1 MGRKERFVSQG
12 DMKIG
17 IIGDEDMVTGMV
29 LAGAGHVDGQGRK
42 NFMVVDTK
50 TRRIDIEE
58 KFNEL
63 TNRTDICMLLL
74 TQGVAEEIR
83 YAVNAYILSGK
94 VVPTIL
100 EVPSKDKPYDPSKDA
115 VMQRVF
121 TFMPQAMEEFGLTKR

>member
-1 MGRKERFVSQG
+1 MPKRRVIGQA

-17 IIGDEDMVTGMV
+17 ILGDEDMVTGMV

-42 NFMVVDTK
+42 NFLVVDTK

-63 TNRTDICMLLL
+63 TGRTDICMVLL

-94 VVPTIL
+94 VIPTIL
-100 EVPSKDKPYDPSKDA
+100 EVPAKDKAYDPSKDA

-121 TFMPQAMEEFGLTKR
+121 TFVPQAMEQFGLAQR